1 MILFFASLALLI
13 LYAFL
18 IAFYDKGWKTL
29 PSFNEED
36 MENFVPSIKISVI
49 IPARNEEQNIGTCLQ
64 SIVAQNY
71 PKELFE
77 VIVVN
82 DHSTDDTEDVVQ
94 RFAGQNVKLIN
105 LADHVSAGLNSYK
118 KKAIEIAVSKSSGDL
133 IITTDADCFAG
144 ENWLRSIAAY
154 QLKTQAVLIAAP
166 VKIILKKGLLS
177 FFQSLDF
184 LILQGITG
192 ASVHRRFHSMCN
204 GANLAYLKSV
214 FYEVNGFKNVDNI
227 ASGDDMLLMH
237 KIVTLY
243 PEKFFFLKSQ
253 EAIVSTQPATSWKEF
268 FNQRIRWASKA
279 DKYDDKRITKV
290 LFLVYFLNLFL
301 LLTLLYTVYN
311 IAFLSYFILLILTK
325 TIIEYAFVSRVA
337 YFFSLNKLM
346 YYFVPLQPVH
356 IVYTVIAGFL
366 GKFGKYEWKGRVVK

>member
-1 MILFFASLALLI
+1 MILFLASLALLI

-18 IAFYDKGWKTL
+18 IAFYDKGWRTL
-29 PSFNEED
+29 PSFSEADVES
-36 MENFVPSIKISVI
+36 FVPSTKISVI
-49 IPARNEEQNIGTCLQ
+49 IPARNEEQNIGLCLQ

-71 PKELFE
+71 PTQLFE
-77 VIVVN
+77 VIVIN
-82 DHSTDDTEDVVQ
+82 DHSTDDTENIIR
-94 RFAGQNVKLIN
+94 RFSYQNVRLIN
-105 LADHVSAGLNSYK
+105 LADHVEAGLNSYK
-118 KKAIEIAVSKSSGDL
+118 KKAIEVAISQSSGDL
-133 IITTDADCFAG
+133 IVTTDADCFADI
-144 ENWLRSIAAY
+144 NWLRSIAAY
-154 QLKTQAVLIAAP
+154 QSKTQAVLIAAP
-166 VKIILKKGLLS
+166 VKIVLKTGLLS

-204 GANLAYLKSV
+204 GANLAYLKRV

-237 KIVTLY
+237 KIVMAY
-243 PEKFFFLKSQ
+243 PDKFFFLKSQ

-301 LLTLLYTVYN
+301 LLTLLYAVFN

-325 TIIEYAFVSRVA
+325 TIIEYAFVGRVA
-337 YFFSLNKLM
+337 NFFSLNKLM
-346 YYFVPLQPVH
+346 YYFLPLQPIH

-366 GKFGKYEWKGRVVK
+366 GKFGKYEWKGRMVK

>member
-1 MILFFASLALLI
+1 MILFLASLALLI

-18 IAFYDKGWKTL
+18 IAFYDKGWRTL
-29 PSFNEED
+29 PSFSEAD
-36 MENFVPSIKISVI
+36 AADIAPSTKISVI
-49 IPARNEEQNIGTCLQ
+49 IPARNEEQNIGWCLQ
-64 SIVAQNY
+64 SIVEQNY
-71 PKELFE
+71 PKDLFE

-82 DHSTDDTEDVVQ
+82 DYSTDETENVV
-94 RFAGQNVKLIN
+94 RSFTGQNVKLIN
-105 LADHVSAGLNSYK
+105 LADHISSRLNSYK
-118 KKAIEIAVSKSSGDL
+118 KKAIEIAISKSSGDL
-133 IITTDADCFAG
+133 IVTTDADCFADK
-144 ENWLRSIAAY
+144 NWLRSIAAY
-154 QLKTQAVLIAAP
+154 QEKTQAVLIAAP
-166 VKIILKKGLLS
+166 VKIVLKTGLLS
-177 FFQSLDF
+177 YFQSLDF

-214 FYEVNGFKNVDNI
+214 FHEVNGFKNVDNI

-243 PEKFFFLKSQ
+243 PDKFFFLKSE
-253 EAIVSTQPATSWKEF
+253 EAIVSTQPAASWKDF

-311 IAFLSYFILLILTK
+311 IAFLSYFVLLILTK

-337 YFFSLNKLM
+337 NFFSLNKLI
-346 YYFVPLQPVH
+346 YYFLPLQPLH

>member
-1 MILFFASLALLI
+1 MILFFATMALLI

-18 IAFYDKGWKTL
+18 IAFYDKGWRTL
-29 PSFNEED
+29 PYFGKAD
-36 MENFVPSIKISVI
+36 MKDFTPSIKISVI
-49 IPARNEEQNIGTCLQ
+49 IPARNEEQNIGWCLQ
-64 SIVAQNY
+64 SIVAQKY
-71 PKELFE
+71 PKQLFE
-77 VIVVN
+77 VIVIN
-82 DHSTDDTEDVVQ
+82 DHSTDNTENIVRD
-94 RFAGQNVKLIN
+94 FSNQNVKLIN
-105 LADHVSAGLNSYK
+105 LADHVEAGLNSYK
-118 KKAIEIAVSKSSGDL
+118 KKAIEVAISQASGEL
-133 IITTDADCFAG
+133 IVTTDADCFAG

-154 QLKTQAVLIAAP
+154 QSKTQAVLIAAP
-166 VKIILKKGLLS
+166 VKIILKTGLLS
-177 FFQSLDF
+177 YFQSLDF

-192 ASVHRRFHSMCN
+192 ASVHRKFHSMCN
-204 GANLAYLKSV
+204 GANLAYLKRV
-214 FYEVNGFKNVDNI
+214 FYEVNGFKDVDNI

-237 KIVTLY
+237 KIVKLY
-243 PEKFFFLKSQ
+243 PEKFFFLKSP
-253 EAIVSTQPATSWKEF
+253 EAIVSTQPASSWAAF

-301 LLTLLYTVYN
+301 LLTLLYTFFN

-337 YFFSLNKLM
+337 NFFSLNKLM
-346 YYFVPLQPVH
+346 FYFVPLQPVH

>member
-18 IAFYDKGWKTL
+18 IAFYDKGWRTL
-29 PSFNEED
+29 SSFSEAD
-36 MENFVPSIKISVI
+36 VENATPSIKISVI
-49 IPARNEEQNIGTCLQ
+49 VPARNEEQNIGWCLE
-64 SIVAQNY
+64 SIVGQNY

-77 VIVVN
+77 VIVIN
-82 DHSTDDTEDVVQ
+82 DHSTDNTERIVS
-94 RFAGQNVKLIN
+94 GYSTQNVKLIN
-105 LADHVSAGLNSYK
+105 LVDYVEAGLNSYK
-118 KKAIEIAVSKSSGDL
+118 KKAIEIGISKSSGYL
-133 IITTDADCFAG
+133 ILTTDADCFADK
-144 ENWLRSIAAY
+144 NWLRSIAAY
-154 QLKTQAVLIAAP
+154 QEKTQAVLIAAP
-166 VKIILKKGLLS
+166 VKIILKTGLLS
-177 FFQSLDF
+177 YFQSLDF

-192 ASVHRRFHSMCN
+192 ASIHRRFHSMCN
-204 GANLAYLKSV
+204 GANLAYLKSA

-237 KIVTLY
+237 KIVTRY
-243 PEKFFFLKSQ
+243 PDKFFFLKSR

-301 LLTLLYTVYN
+301 LLTLVYTVCN
-311 IAFLSYFILLILTK
+311 IAFFSYFIFLILTK
-325 TIIEYAFVSRVA
+325 TIIEYAFVSRIA
-337 YFFSLNKLM
+337 NFFSLNKLM
-346 YYFVPLQPVH
+346 YYFLPLQPIH

>member
-1 MILFFASLALLI
+1 MILFFASLGLLI

-29 PSFNEED
+29 PSFNEAD
-36 MENFVPSIKISVI
+36 MESFTPSTKISVI
-49 IPARNEEQNIGTCLQ
+49 IPARNEAHNIGSCLQ
-64 SIVAQNY
+64 SIIAQNY

-77 VIVVN
+77 VIVIN
-82 DHSTDDTEDVVQ
+82 DHSTDNTEEVVL

-105 LADHVSAGLNSYK
+105 LADHVDSRLNSYK

-133 IITTDADCFAG
+133 IVTTDADCFADA
-144 ENWLRSIAAY
+144 NWLRSIAAY
-154 QLKTQAVLIAAP
+154 QAKTQAVLIAAP
-166 VKIILKKGLLS
+166 VKIVLKKGLLS

-184 LILQGITG
+184 MILQGITG

-243 PEKFFFLKSQ
+243 PDKFFFLKSQ

-301 LLTLLYTVYN
+301 LLTLLYTFYN

-346 YYFVPLQPVH
+346 YYFLPLQPAH
-356 IVYTVIAGFL
+356 IVYTVVAGFL

>member
-1 MILFFASLALLI
+1 MILFFTSLALLI

-18 IAFYDKGWKTL
+18 IAFYNKGWRTL
-29 PSFNEED
+29 PFFGLMD
-36 MENFVPSIKISVI
+36 MKDFSPSLKISVI
-49 IPARNEEQNIGTCLQ
+49 IPARNEEQNIGQCLQ

-71 PKELFE
+71 PKHLFE

-82 DHSTDDTEDVVQ
+82 DHSTDKTEDIV
-94 RFAGQNVKLIN
+94 RNFSNKNVRLIN
-105 LADHVSAGLNSYK
+105 LADHVEAGLNSYK
-118 KKAIEIAVSKSSGDL
+118 KKAIEIAVSQSTGDL
-133 IITTDADCFAG
+133 IVTTDADCFSGA
-144 ENWLRSIAAY
+144 NWLKSIAAY
-154 QLKTQAVLIAAP
+154 QAATQAVLIAAP
-166 VKIILKKGLLS
+166 VKIVLKKGLLS
-177 FFQSLDF
+177 YFQSLDF

-192 ASVHRRFHSMCN
+192 ASVHRKYHSMCN

-214 FYEVNGFKNVDNI
+214 FYEVNGFKDVDNI

-243 PEKFFFLKSQ
+243 PDKFFFLKSI

-290 LFLVYFLNLFL
+290 LFLVYFLNFFL
-301 LLTLLYTVYN
+301 LLTLLYTFFNV
-311 IAFLSYFILLILTK
+311 AFLSYFILLILTK

-337 YFFSLNKLM
+337 NFFSLSKLM
-346 YYFVPLQPVH
+346 YYFLLLQPVH
-356 IVYTVIAGFL
+356 IIYTVIAGFL

>member
-1 MILFFASLALLI
+1 MILFFTSLALLI

-29 PSFNEED
+29 PSFGEADVEST
-36 MENFVPSIKISVI
+36 MPSIKISVI
-49 IPARNEEQNIGTCLQ
+49 VPARNEEQNIGWCLQ
-64 SIVAQNY
+64 SLIEQTY
-71 PKELFE
+71 PQELFE

-82 DHSTDDTEDVVQ
+82 DHSTDETENVVR
-94 RFAGQNVKLIN
+94 RFAGHNVKLIN
-105 LADHVSAGLNSYK
+105 LADHVSSRLNSYK
-118 KKAIEIAVSKSSGDL
+118 KKAIEIAISKSSGDL
-133 IITTDADCFAG
+133 IVTTDADCFANK
-144 ENWLRSIAAY
+144 NWLRSIAAY
-154 QLKTQAVLIAAP
+154 QEKTQAVLIAAP
-166 VKIILKKGLLS
+166 VKVILKTGLLS
-177 FFQSLDF
+177 YFQSLDF

-192 ASVHRRFHSMCN
+192 ASVHRKYHSMCN

-237 KIVTLY
+237 KIVTCY
-243 PEKFFFLKSQ
+243 PDKFFFLKSQ
-253 EAIVSTQPATSWKEF
+253 EAIISTQPATSWKDF

-301 LLTLLYTVYN
+301 LITLLYTFFN

-337 YFFSLNKLM
+337 NFFSLNKLM
-346 YYFVPLQPVH
+346 YYFLPLQLVH
-356 IVYTVIAGFL
+356 IVYTLIAGFL